1 MVGAI
6 STQGNFLFA
15 DIDTLHS
22 HLVAVLVCRMRKSP
36 IGSGPKSNS
45 ALSLLS
51 HPTTHGWLFYL
62 SGLPSLPHS
71 QQPLLYSLL
80 QQFHYLLPH
89 PQQDDTALKQH
100 TTFTMQ
106 SMSCANCGRGKA
118 SVSRHASHVC
128 LSNIAIL
135 RANAN
140 GT

>member
-1 MVGAI
+1 MFPAMVGAI

-71 QQPLLYSLL
+71 QLLEEK
-80 QQFHYLLPH
+80 P
-89 PQQDDTALKQH
+89 A
-100 TTFTMQ
+100 
-106 SMSCANCGRGKA
+106 
-118 SVSRHASHVC
+118 HVP
-128 LSNIAIL
+128 IEA
-135 RANAN
+135 A
-140 GT
+140 